1 MATDTRMEPRVD
13 GRARSA
19 WLAALLALGV
29 VGCADQEESLIV
41 LHSPAFE
48 VGGGCVADANST
60 VSLQYGVLDVL
71 HGTGYTLPVALRN
84 NLASRPASGSSSGVD
99 NSELQL
105 RDVDVTL
112 SMQAAPEVL
121 QQVAAEDPSFVSFTV
136 TLPSVSLPPGQ
147 DTGVLVEVIS
157 EGASR
162 SLRQAMEE
170 LLPAGAR
177 PSIDAALDF
186 HATRTGNSR
195 GSVGVIDARSYTF
208 PVELC
213 SACLP
218 TTCETCPEE
227 QCPPDAA
234 FASVCGNAQDG
245 LLSPIQCEP
254 LG

>member
-1 MATDTRMEPRVD
+1 MVTDTRMEPRVD
-13 GRARSA
+13 GRARSG
-19 WLAALLALGV
+19 WLAGLLVLGV

-41 LHSPAFE
+41 VHSPAFE
-48 VGGGCVADANST
+48 QGACLADANSST
-60 VSLQYGVLDVL
+60 SLQYGVLDVAY
-71 HGTGYTLPVALRN
+71 GTGYTLPVVLRN
-84 NLASRPASGSSSGVD
+84 NLAPRPASGSSSGVD

-112 SMQAAPEVL
+112 GMPQAPEVL
-121 QQVAAEDPSFVSFTV
+121 RQVAAEDPSFVSFTV

-147 DTGVLVEVIS
+147 DTGVLVQVVS

-162 SLRQAMEE
+162 SLQQAMED

-177 PSIDAALDF
+177 PSVDAELEF

-195 GSVGVIDARSYTF
+195 GSIGVIDARAYTF
-208 PVELC
+208 PVEIC
-213 SACLP
+213 SGCLP

-227 QCPPDAA
+227 QCPPNAV

-245 LLSPIQCEP
+245 LLSPIQCDP
-254 LG
+254 LD